1 MSKYDEFPT
10 KPDYEAKY
18 KALEQAV
25 KDALTEIEGEE
36 MRYANMHLQDDTERG
51 IEIGYE
57 RSKDILTDKT
67 GISA

>member
-1 MSKYDEFPT
+1 
-10 KPDYEAKY
+10 
-18 KALEQAV
+18 
-25 KDALTEIEGEE
+25 